1 MLAGEESVVCRIDVD
16 CDTCGMQ
23 FNWSHPNLSGTIWDK
38 IQLAYED
45 QYSDSERFKE
55 YFDRKLTW
63 QSIPDCGDWERDKE
77 LRTCG

>member
-1 MLAGEESVVCRIDVD
+1 MLAAEGSVASRIDVD

-45 QYSDSERFKE
+45 QYSDSERFEEDSDLKS
-55 YFDRKLTW
+55 TW
-63 QSIPDCGDWERDKE
+63 
-77 LRTCG
+77 

>member
-1 MLAGEESVVCRIDVD
+1 MLAAEESVASRIDVD

-45 QYSDSERFKE
+45 PYSDSERFEE
-55 YFDRKLTW
+55 YFDLKSTW
-63 QSIPDCGDWERDKE
+63 
-77 LRTCG
+77 

>member
-45 QYSDSERFKE
+45 QYSDAERFEE
-55 YFDRKLTW
+55 YFDLKSTW
-63 QSIPDCGDWERDKE
+63 
-77 LRTCG
+77 